1 MLRKFCP
8 ERQAVNLSEL
18 EKLLDADS
26 LQKLVEDL
34 NDCEGEQEEKSDTM
48 TGSDSTNDV
57 QWIQAN
63 NRVLNEKHIGQ
74 SAIFWQCFNVKL
86 VCWAKFKHILH

>member
-26 LQKLVEDL
+26 LQKLVEEL
-34 NDCEGEQEEKSDTM
+34 NDSEGEQEEKSNTIA
-48 TGSDSTNDV
+48 GSDTTNAL
-57 QWIQAN
+57 Q
-63 NRVLNEKHIGQ
+63 
-74 SAIFWQCFNVKL
+74 
-86 VCWAKFKHILH
+86 

>member
-26 LQKLVEDL
+26 LQKLVEEL
-34 NDCEGEQEEKSDTM
+34 NDCEEEQEEKSNTIA
-48 TGSDSTNDV
+48 GSDSTNAL
-57 QWIQAN
+57 QWTQAN
-63 NRVLNEKHIGQ
+63 SCVQIDKYIGQ
-74 SAIFWQCFNVKL
+74 STILWPCFN
-86 VCWAKFKHILH
+86 